1 MQWRIDPHRGH
12 RRYVPARRRWLGW
25 CAASLLAPAAVLAR
39 GPRKSEGTNGGGGN
53 EVAPAL
59 PLARE
64 AMPDVD
70 PAGYLVSEKYDG
82 VRAWWDGRTLRFR
95 SGRPVH
101 APRWFIDRL
110 PQRALDGELWLGRG
124 RFEALSGLVRRE
136 SPRDDEWRALRY
148 MLFELPEGDGTFAQ
162 RAQALRE
169 IVAAS
174 GFEALVAVEQQSV
187 DDRAAL
193 QRRLARV
200 VQAGGEGLVLHRADA
215 PYLAG
220 RSDALLK
227 LKPLQ
232 DAEAVVVGHLPGR
245 GRHAGAMGA
254 LLVRGEDGERFAIGS
269 GFSDAQRADPP
280 RAGAVVTYTYRGRTA
295 RATPR
300 FATFLRVRPDV

>member
-1 MQWRIDPHRGH
+1 MQRRIDSHRGH
-12 RRYVPARRRWLGW
+12 RRHVPARRRWLGW
-25 CAASLLAPAAVLAR
+25 CAASLLAPAGVLAR

-53 EVAPAL
+53 DVAPAL

-82 VRAWWDGRTLRFR
+82 VRASWDGRTLRFR

-148 MLFELPEGDGTFAQ
+148 MLFELTGGDGTFAQ

-174 GFEALVAVEQQSV
+174 RFEALVAVEQQSV
-187 DDRAAL
+187 EDRAAL
-193 QRRLARV
+193 QRRLAQV
-200 VQAGGEGLVLHRADA
+200 VQSGGEGLVLHRADA

-269 GFSDAQRADPP
+269 GFSDVQRADPP
-280 RAGAVVTYTYRGRTA
+280 RVGAVVTYTYRGRTA
-295 RATPR
+295 RGTPR
-300 FATFLRVRPDV
+300 FATFLRVRPDA